1 MKSPAVLFY
10 TSDFL
15 TGTTFMN
22 NEEVGCYIRLL
33 CYQHQKGHIQEK
45 DMKKI
50 CNSLDSDSEVFRKFV
65 IDKEGNYFNKRM
77 EEEIEKRNKYSK
89 SRSDNRKVKPSKI
102 KEKPKKD
109 MKKICNSYDKHM
121 ENENDNINIYNNYG
135 IYNRIRLTNIQY
147 NKLIEDY
154 NKELIDNQIILLDEY
169 IQSNNNKQKYTDFN
183 LVLRKSIRENW
194 FKDKVADKLPHWVD
208 KKIEKQE
215 MSKEEEKE
223 LQNSLKDFN

>member
-1 MKSPAVLFY
+1 MRKAFTFYSSYYESIKELPIANQNELYRAIIEYSFEKKEMK
-10 TSDFL
+10 L
-15 TGTTFMN
+15 TG
-22 NEEVGCYIRLL
+22 I
-33 CYQHQKGHIQEK
+33 
-45 DMKKI
+45 
-50 CNSLDSDSEVFRKFV
+50 
-65 IDKEGNYFNKRM
+65 
-77 EEEIEKRNKYSK
+77 
-89 SRSDNRKVKPSKI
+89 SRSIWFLIKPNIDNNISKYENG
-102 KEKPKKD
+102 KKPKTKIYQDDEKEIKSESEAKD
-109 MKKICNSYDKHM
+109 KQKRSDALSLS
-121 ENENDNINIYNNYG
+121 IYNTYG

-215 MSKEEEKE
+215 MSKEEEEE